1 MNIFTPCA
9 ERLRE
14 LIGDAKRLSGS
25 NPERFH
31 SQRSDLIA
39 GLSQVADMLEGNFV
53 IENDEPVAKPAR
65 QVQKPKAAII
75 KSAKGNLITVDFK
88 KRRVKV
94 SPEKKP
100 H

>member
-1 MNIFTPCA
+1 MHIFTPCA

-25 NPERFH
+25 NPEKFH
-31 SQRSDLIA
+31 TQRSDLIT

-53 IENDEPVAKPAR
+53 IEQDEPPKPR
-65 QVQKPKAAII
+65 QVQKPKAATI
-75 KSAKGNLITVDFK
+75 KSAKGNVVTVDFK

-94 SPEKKP
+94 SAEKKP